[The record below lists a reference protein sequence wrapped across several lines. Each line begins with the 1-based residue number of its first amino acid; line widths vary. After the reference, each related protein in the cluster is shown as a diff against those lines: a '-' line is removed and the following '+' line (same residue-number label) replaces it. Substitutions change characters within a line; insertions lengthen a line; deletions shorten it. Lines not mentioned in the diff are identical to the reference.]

1 MDLLDRRIRALGRR
15 RRAIR
20 AVRAWFPALALGL
33 GAAATAVMVVRVA
46 VPAGGGWVLPLAVG
60 GLIAPL
66 VVLPRALRRSDARAQ
81 LAGELD
87 LRAGAHGLVM
97 ALAEQPGDARAPDW
111 SQRLDGAL
119 RTALL
124 PALPWRLGQAPLL
137 AAALLAG
144 ACCLPQVVVPIGLP
158 PAVQTWF
165 HAAAERLGDLDQ
177 GGLIPPAAV
186 PDLQQRLAELAAHA
200 HEHGMDQPT
209 WEGLD
214 RVRADL
220 DQATAASAQRL
231 AQAMAVAELQARPAA
246 AGASAGADATHLA
259 QALAQLAAQA
269 PGLVPKL
276 AAGAGAEELTAAL
289 ADAVKAGALSPEQ
302 ADAVRQLGL
311 AGAPGKAMTLDGA
324 AAQRLAARISAELAK
339 GRGKLGGAGQGVDEE
354 LDRLRADGRNEHGG
368 VDQGPGHPPLTW
380 DDPRRTGGG
389 GVQSLPAGMQVNP
402 DGSVTVA
409 EQVRDAEV
417 DAQALQAAARAAA
430 RAFDPTA
437 AEARRAGVSARHRAA
452 VADYFKAA
460 PAPAAPATA
469 PPAALPSHPPTPAA
483 PVIP

>member
-33 GAAATAVMVVRVA
+33 GVAATAVMVVRVA

-60 GLIAPL
+60 GLVAPL
-66 VVLPRALRRSDARAQ
+66 VVVPRALRRRDARAQ

-87 LRAGAHGLVM
+87 LRAGTHGLLM
-97 ALAEQPGDARAPDW
+97 ALAEQPSGARAPDW
-111 SQRLDGAL
+111 SQRLEGSL
-119 RTALL
+119 RTSVL
-124 PALPWRLGQAPLL
+124 PALPWRLGQAPLI
-137 AAALLAG
+137 AAALLAA
-144 ACCLPQVVVPIGLP
+144 ACCLPQTVVPVGLP

-177 GGLIPPAAV
+177 AGLIPPAAV
-186 PDLQQRLAELAAHA
+186 PELQQRLAELAAHA

-220 DQATAASAQRL
+220 DQATAVSAQRL
-231 AQAMAVAELQARPAA
+231 AQAMAVAELQARPSA
-246 AGASAGADATHLA
+246 AGAPGGADATHLA

-276 AAGAGAEELTAAL
+276 APGAGAEELQAAL
-289 ADAVKAGALSPEQ
+289 ADALKAGALSPEQ
-302 ADAVRQLGL
+302 AAALRQLGL
-311 AGAPGKAMTLDGA
+311 AGAPGKTVALDGA
-324 AAQRLAARISAELAK
+324 AAQRLAARIAKELAK
-339 GRGKLGGAGQGVDEE
+339 GRSKLGGAGEDLDQE
-354 LDRLRADGRNEHGG
+354 LDRLQSEGRSENGG
-368 VDQGPGHPPLTW
+368 VDKGPGHPPLTW
-380 DDPRRTGGG
+380 DDPRRTAGG

-430 RAFDPTA
+430 HAFDPTA

-452 VADYFKAA
+452 VADYFKASA
-460 PAPAAPATA
+460 LPAPAAPTA
-469 PPAALPSHPPTPAA
+469 RPSPPSTPPAPA
-483 PVIP
+483 IP